1 MGSREAYTKCS
12 RCGKHDGLMDDS
24 VFCFDCFGVLYESD
38 AKQYPTNPQCCEYKE
53 KYSYNPKTNTWTS
66 HGLARCRVTSITKL
80 HRVPLIFGHHEV
92 WYCRAHVSK
101 KIVLGFAELC
111 KPSCQHS
118 VANN

>member
-1 MGSREAYTKCS
+1 
-12 RCGKHDGLMDDS
+12 MDDCTL
-24 VFCFDCFGVLYESD
+24 CFHCFGVLYESD

-53 KYSYNPKTNTWTS
+53 KYSYASDTGWVS
-66 HGLARCRVTSITKL
+66 HGLVQCPVTSITKL
-80 HRVPLIFGHHEV
+80 HRIPLILGHHEV

-101 KIVLGFAELC
+101 KIELNFAELC